1 MFYSIVL
8 QTYCLIQVFF
18 ENRAYTNVC
27 NFFKNVA
34 K

>member
-8 QTYCLIQVFF
+8 QTYCLIQALF
-18 ENRAYTNVC
+18 ENGTYTNVC
-27 NFFKNVA
+27 NIFKNVA